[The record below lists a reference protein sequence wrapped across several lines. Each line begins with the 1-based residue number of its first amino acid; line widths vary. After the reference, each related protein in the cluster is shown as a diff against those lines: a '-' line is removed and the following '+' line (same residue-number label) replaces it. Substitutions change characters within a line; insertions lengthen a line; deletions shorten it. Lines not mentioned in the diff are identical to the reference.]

1 MATKDKFV
9 GKWVSTIPWSSDDYI
24 MEYAI
29 SLKGDSFQIDAT
41 DMQDGEKM
49 VISDITFDGT
59 TLSFVSL
66 MPSTERRGINKFRVI
81 DDDLL
86 ESEFTFTVKEKLK
99 RAK

>member
-1 MATKDKFV
+1 
-9 GKWVSTIPWSSDDYI
+9 
-24 MEYAI
+24 
-29 SLKGDSFQIDAT
+29 LKGNSFQIDAT

-86 ESEFTFTVKEKLK
+86 ESEFTFTLKEKLK